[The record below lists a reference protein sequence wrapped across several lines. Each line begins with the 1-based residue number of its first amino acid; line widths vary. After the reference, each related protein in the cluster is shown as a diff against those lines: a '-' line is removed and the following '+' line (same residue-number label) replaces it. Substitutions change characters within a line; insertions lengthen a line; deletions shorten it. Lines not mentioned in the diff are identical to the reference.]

1 MPIGHAVNPNVAMVT
16 GFSCHPDPEEA
27 RRRGTDGFRFFQFA
41 LGHHYVFGR
50 HTPGRTDI
58 WKTFERVRAEL
69 DLAVLGGGTGCIGT
83 PDELR
88 AALRAFEDYGV
99 DQTIFIQQSGRN
111 RHEHICEALELF
123 ASAVMPEFQEREAAR
138 AARKA
143 RELAPYVAAAFERKQ
158 KLSAL
163 ADGDIPTYEAYG
175 LTVTQPVDLEKMP
188 EANRRRVLTFRRM
201 REIMEGR

>member
-1 MPIGHAVNPNVAMVT
+1 
-16 GFSCHPDPEEA
+16 
-27 RRRGTDGFRFFQFA
+27 
-41 LGHHYVFGR
+41 
-50 HTPGRTDI
+50 
-58 WKTFERVRAEL
+58 
-69 DLAVLGGGTGCIGT
+69 
-83 PDELR
+83 
-88 AALRAFEDYGV
+88 
-99 DQTIFIQQSGRN
+99 
-111 RHEHICEALELF
+111 
-123 ASAVMPEFQEREAAR
+123 MPEFQEREAAR